1 MDLFTIEEK
10 KRILDIIHY
19 LISEKVKIT
28 ADIKESNEQ
37 FITTFLKIDKGRG
50 LGCLIIDKFYPEVGN
65 SLIQSF
71 PDVVFS
77 FTIRGRK
84 GVFEAKYRGINT
96 EYPEFGLIV
105 DFPQSIQI
113 EDKRKEKRVEDN
125 FMRILSAEFTLEGDN
140 MPHQLKV
147 INLGSHGIG
156 LIIGRK
162 NLDLL
167 DKINVGDTIKNLTF
181 FLTLATLTID
191 GEVIHKTPID
201 HGRLKGSYI
210 LGIKSDFTMNLKELE
225 DTSKKEGE

>member
-1 MDLFTIEEK
+1 MGFFTIKEK
-10 KRILDIIHY
+10 KSILDIIHY
-19 LISEKVKIT
+19 LISEKVKIEV
-28 ADIKESNEQ
+28 DLKESDEQ
-37 FITTFLKIDKGRG
+37 FITTFLKIHKDRG
-50 LGCLIIDKFYPEVGN
+50 LGCLIIEKLYPEVGN

-84 GVFEAKYRGINT
+84 GVFQAIYQGINT

-113 EDKRKEKRVEDN
+113 EDRRKERRVENN
-125 FMRILSAEFTLEGDN
+125 FRRFLSAELILEGERVTR
-140 MPHQLKV
+140 QLQV

-156 LIIGRK
+156 LIVGRK

-167 DKINVGDTIKNLTF
+167 DKVNVGDVIKNLTF
-181 FLTLATLTID
+181 FLAVATLTID

-210 LGIKSDFTMNLKELE
+210 LGIKSDFLVDLKEVE
-225 DTSKKEGE
+225 DALKNEG

>member
-1 MDLFTIEEK
+1 MGFFTIKEK
-10 KRILDIIHY
+10 KSILDIIHY
-19 LISEKVKIT
+19 LISEKVKIEV
-28 ADIKESNEQ
+28 DLKESDEQ
-37 FITTFLKIDKGRG
+37 FITTFLKIHKDRG
-50 LGCLIIDKFYPEVGN
+50 LGCLIIEKLYPEVGN

-84 GVFEAKYRGINT
+84 GVFQAIYQGINT

-113 EDKRKEKRVEDN
+113 EDRRKERRVENN
-125 FMRILSAEFTLEGDN
+125 FRRFLSAELILEGERVTR
-140 MPHQLKV
+140 QLQV

-156 LIIGRK
+156 LIVGRK

-167 DKINVGDTIKNLTF
+167 DKVNVGDVIKNLTF
-181 FLTLATLTID
+181 FLAEATLTID

-210 LGIKSDFTMNLKELE
+210 LGIKSDFLVDLKEVE
-225 DTSKKEGE
+225 DALKNEG